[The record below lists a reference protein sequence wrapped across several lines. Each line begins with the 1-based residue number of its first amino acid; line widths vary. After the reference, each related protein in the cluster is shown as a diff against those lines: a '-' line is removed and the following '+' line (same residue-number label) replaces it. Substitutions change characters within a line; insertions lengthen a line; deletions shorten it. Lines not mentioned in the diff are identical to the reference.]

1 MIRFVGATKEVVMKE
16 DEQKQRGNEPVT
28 IEPAPERGEELAEQA
43 EDARVELSD
52 RNEASRDQG
61 YGPVS
66 DS

>member
-1 MIRFVGATKEVVMKE
+1 MKE
-16 DEQKQRGNEPVT
+16 DEQKQMGNEPVT

-61 YGPVS
+61 YGPIS